1 MLVNVFPGQGSQYQ
15 GMGEELF
22 DSVPVFRM
30 LEEELD
36 DIAGF
41 SIREMCL
48 KGAPEKL
55 QQTEITQP
63 CLFIVNALYWE
74 QQKAEGKRPA
84 MLAGHSL
91 GEYNALLAANTFDL
105 QTGLYLVRERGRLM
119 SEAKEGGMAAV
130 VGLPVEKIS
139 EVLSAEQYHC
149 LDIANYNTTSQIVIS
164 GPKDVIFSAEKHMI
178 DAGASLFFP
187 LQVGAAFHSRYMASA
202 ADEFADVLADVNLRA
217 PKLPVYSNVTAS
229 PYAANASSSEIA
241 ELLAKQIRSPVR
253 WFECVQRM
261 AQEGEC
267 DFRELGPGKT
277 LTGMLA
283 HIPLLPK
290 APAKKLDAHG

>member
-1 MLVNVFPGQGSQYQ
+1 MLVNVFPGQGSQYR

-22 DSVPVFRM
+22 DTVPVFRV

-74 QQKAEGKRPA
+74 QRKAEGKQPD

-105 QTGLYLVRERGRLM
+105 QTGLYLVKERGRLM
-119 SEAKEGGMAAV
+119 SEAKEGGMAAIL
-130 VGLPVEKIS
+130 GLSVDKIE
-139 EVLSAEQYHC
+139 EVLSAEAYSG
-149 LDIANYNTTSQIVIS
+149 LDIANFNTPSQIVIS
-164 GPKDVIFSAEKHMI
+164 GPKDVVYSAEKDMT
-178 DAGASLFFP
+178 DAGATLFVP
-187 LQVGAAFHSRYMASA
+187 LKVGAAFHSRYMAPA
-202 ADEFADVLADVNLRA
+202 ADQFAEVLADVHLRS
-217 PKLPVYSNVTAS
+217 PKLRVYSNVTAN
-229 PYAANASSSEIA
+229 PYPANASSSEIA
-241 ELLAKQIRSPVR
+241 GLLSRQIKSPVS
-253 WFECVQRM
+253 WANCVQNM
-261 AQEGEC
+261 AKEGAR
-267 DFRELGPGKT
+267 DFVEVGPGKI
-277 LTGMLA
+277 LAGMIA
-283 HIPLLPK
+283 QIPMNAEVLS
-290 APAKKLDAHG
+290 